1 MSLIPLGVLAASAA
15 PVAAG
20 AYDLLESVVLTS
32 DAASVS
38 FTGLSSYASTYKHL
52 QVRMVVRNSGSTSNM
67 PGTFM
72 QFNSVTSNSYAWH
85 WLFGSGSGSPSS
97 QAVPSTDKMIAG
109 RHTGGGLATDAFGA
123 SVVDILDPFITTK
136 NTTIRSLSG
145 LATSLNH
152 IHLASGVYLSTDAI
166 TSISLLPEGLNF
178 RSNSR
183 FSLYGVK

>member
-1 MSLIPLGVLAASAA
+1 MPITLGILAQARQA

-20 AYDLLESVVLTS
+20 SYDLIETISLSS
-32 DAASVS
+32 AASSVT
-38 FTGLSSYASTYKHL
+38 FSSLATYASTYKHL

-85 WLFGSGSGSPSS
+85 WLFGNGSSVSS
-97 QAVPSTDKMIAG
+97 QAVTTTDKMIAG

-123 SVVDILDPFITTK
+123 SVVDILDPFVTTK

-152 IHLASGVYLSTDAI
+152 IHLASGVFLSTDAI
-166 TSISLLPEGLNF
+166 SSIKLLPEGLDF
-178 RSNSR
+178 AANSR
-183 FSLYGVK
+183 FSIYGLKG